1 MPRSREAMSGSV
13 GSYDGALKSP
23 KRGEE
28 DGVLSLEDMPEGLS
42 NILRTVDGTGFAFS
56 ELSIQDKGLTD
67 INILR
72 KYPHIQHLR
81 ARSNLIE
88 DVSPLTSI
96 AALVTADVADNC
108 VEKLPGFSNP
118 FLQVLDLSN
127 NKLLN
132 LSSFSAPRITF
143 LKLDSNSISSLA
155 GISLCKTLQRL
166 DVNDNKLE
174 TTSDIRDLPALRMLQ
189 AGDNDIAD
197 LRGLQTLPALEVLNL
212 AGNQLSNLRDF
223 CDACA
228 NLRVLDIGYNN
239 VNDVD
244 ELGNL
249 EQSSFLE
256 HISLAGACSQCS
268 IAE

>member
-1 MPRSREAMSGSV
+1 MSRSV
-13 GSYDGALKSP
+13 GSSDGAHNSSNQS
-23 KRGEE
+23 GT
-28 DGVLSLEDMPEGLS
+28 DGVLSLEDMPESLS

-56 ELSIQDKGLTD
+56 ELSIEDKSLTD
-67 INILR
+67 IKILQ

-81 ARSNLIE
+81 ARNNLIA
-88 DVSPLTSI
+88 DISPLTSI

-108 VEKLPGFSNP
+108 VEKLPAFSNP

-132 LSSFSAPRITF
+132 LSAFSAPRITF
-143 LKLDSNSISSLA
+143 LKLDSNNISSLA
-155 GISLCKTLQRL
+155 GISICKTLQRL
-166 DVNDNKLE
+166 DVNDNKLA

-189 AGDNDIAD
+189 AADNEIAD
-197 LRGLQTLPALEVLNL
+197 LRGLHTLPALEVLNL

-223 CDACA
+223 CDACTK
-228 NLRVLDIGYNN
+228 LRVLDIGHNL

-249 EQSSFLE
+249 DQSPLLE
-256 HISLAGACSQCS
+256 RISLAGAHSQCS
-268 IAE
+268 MAGHF